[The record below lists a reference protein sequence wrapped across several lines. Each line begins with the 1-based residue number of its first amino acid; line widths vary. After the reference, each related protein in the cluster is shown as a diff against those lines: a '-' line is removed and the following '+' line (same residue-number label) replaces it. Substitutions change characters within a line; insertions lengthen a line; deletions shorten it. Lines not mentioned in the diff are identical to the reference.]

1 MELAE
6 NELANVQAQMVAEG
20 VDDTGVG
27 PTPASHVLTL
37 ASHALHGE
45 IEEAK
50 GNLDAAI
57 VHYNVAIQLQDT
69 LNYTEPPDWSQSM
82 RLYLGAVLLDA
93 GRAAEAEAVYRKDLI
108 WNQQNGWTTF
118 GLVQALEA
126 QGKTQEAIVVERQFQ
141 SYFRNSDV
149 EITRSRM

>member
-1 MELAE
+1 
-6 NELANVQAQMVAEG
+6 Q
-20 VDDTGVG
+20 
-27 PTPASHVLTL
+27 
-37 ASHALHGE
+37 
-45 IEEAK
+45 
-50 GNLDAAI
+50 
-57 VHYNVAIQLQDT
+57 YQDS

-149 EITRSRM
+149 DITRSRL

>member
-1 MELAE
+1 
-6 NELANVQAQMVAEG
+6 
-20 VDDTGVG
+20 
-27 PTPASHVLTL
+27 
-37 ASHALHGE
+37 
-45 IEEAK
+45 
-50 GNLDAAI
+50 
-57 VHYNVAIQLQDT
+57 
-69 LNYTEPPDWSQSM
+69 M

-141 SYFRNSDV
+141 SFFRNSDV
-149 EITRSRM
+149 DITRSRL